1 MKIAIVGLSHQ
12 GYIWSFFL
20 AKLSINIGL
29 FDANKNRINDLQK
42 SIFPDYVKQEKNFKK
57 YIKSFN
63 KKKVVYENFIE
74 ISKFKNIII
83 TEDVIVND
91 DFTKNISSVKKNI
104 NYILAN
110 ASSNSNIILMS
121 QVNPGTT
128 RRLLLK
134 DNKNYKFNIFYIPDF
149 LTIGTAIT
157 TLINYKIFL
166 IGGENRFLNK
176 KNKNFLDIFFNLIK
190 KKYRYTDIESAEI
203 AKEAIQLKLSMD
215 VTFVNLL
222 SSLTED
228 KKLFLDDILEF
239 MKLDKRFS
247 KKGYWRPGL
256 GFGGGHIERGLQY
269 FRDNL
274 AIRDSDFIK
283 NLQNYNEKRI
293 QWIINKVNKFK
304 YVKTI
309 CIWGLTYKKNTSSIF
324 RSYAN
329 RFISS
334 IYNKYNFYIYDP
346 GVDKNNAI
354 FKKSKINFNESL
366 FDNFDKFD
374 CLLILSDWD
383 EFKINKVDIKKFKR
397 LKNKLIIDA
406 FRILLPYKNTLKK
419 MNIKYISLGY
429 E

>member
-190 KKYRYTDIESAEI
+190 KKIQIYRY
-203 AKEAIQLKLSMD
+203 
-215 VTFVNLL
+215 
-222 SSLTED
+222 
-228 KKLFLDDILEF
+228 
-239 MKLDKRFS
+239 
-247 KKGYWRPGL
+247 
-256 GFGGGHIERGLQY
+256 
-269 FRDNL
+269 
-274 AIRDSDFIK
+274 
-283 NLQNYNEKRI
+283 
-293 QWIINKVNKFK
+293 
-304 YVKTI
+304 
-309 CIWGLTYKKNTSSIF
+309 
-324 RSYAN
+324 
-329 RFISS
+329 
-334 IYNKYNFYIYDP
+334 
-346 GVDKNNAI
+346 
-354 FKKSKINFNESL
+354 
-366 FDNFDKFD
+366 
-374 CLLILSDWD
+374 
-383 EFKINKVDIKKFKR
+383 
-397 LKNKLIIDA
+397 
-406 FRILLPYKNTLKK
+406 
-419 MNIKYISLGY
+419 
-429 E
+429 